1 MKNVNLKT
9 LPHALPPGAA
19 EKHPDPRLAAGAELP
34 LPENASA
41 EDIKVLVVDDAA
53 FMRKAIVDVLA
64 SDAQLRIVGTARNG
78 QEGLDLI
85 KALAPDVVTLDIDM
99 PIMDGLTSIRHIMI
113 ESPVPIVVLS
123 SLFSDGA
130 ITFDALRLG
139 VVDFI
144 PKPSGAVSTDIE
156 QSRQQLIDRIKLAS
170 AVNLDNIRRVRLNRW
185 DRQAHFSDLYG
196 YHPLEYLLT
205 LGTTLSG
212 PNTVIRML
220 ANLPPT
226 LPAAVVAVQ
235 EISPKIIG
243 AFVEQFD
250 ASVPWRIRE
259 ARDGMPIEQG
269 TCYISSY
276 QNAVRIQTNAEGV
289 PCLQAV
295 GPAEVPLNMLFTS
308 AAEVFQQNTV
318 GVLLTGIGNDGAE
331 GFGQIRECSG
341 VTLAQD
347 TQCCVYPNLTHN
359 AIQQG
364 TVDIVLDEIELPQA
378 ISSIMA
384 G

>member
-1 MKNVNLKT
+1 MQ
-9 LPHALPPGAA
+9 
-19 EKHPDPRLAAGAELP
+19 EE
-34 LPENASA
+34 
-41 EDIKVLVVDDAA
+41 IKVLVVDDAA
-53 FMRKAIVDVLA
+53 FMRRAIVDVLA
-64 SDAQLRIVGTARNG
+64 SDAQLNIVGTARNG
-78 QEGLDLI
+78 QEGLEQI
-85 KALAPDVVTLDIDM
+85 SALKPDVVTLDIDM

-144 PKPSGAVSTDIE
+144 PKPSGAVSTDID
-156 QSRQQLIDRIKLAS
+156 QSQQQLIDRIKLAS

-185 DRQAHFSDLYG
+185 NREAHFSDLYG
-196 YHPLEYLLT
+196 FHPLEYLLT

-226 LPAAVVAVQ
+226 LPAAIVAVQ
-235 EISPKIIG
+235 EISPQIIG
-243 AFVEQFD
+243 AFVKQFD

-259 ARDGMPIEQG
+259 AQDGMAIEQG

-276 QNAVRIQTNAEGV
+276 QKAVRIQTGTDGI
-289 PCLQAV
+289 PCLQV
-295 GPAEVPLNMLFTS
+295 GEAADEPLNLLFGS
-308 AAEVFQQNTV
+308 AAEIFQQNTV

-331 GFGQIRECSG
+331 GFGQIRELAG

-359 AIQQG
+359 AIRHG

-378 ISSIMA
+378 ISAIMA

>member
-9 LPHALPPGAA
+9 LPHALPPGVA
-19 EKHPDPRLAAGAELP
+19 EAGDEPRPEGGGHRPNPGGDPAE
-34 LPENASA
+34 E
-41 EDIKVLVVDDAA
+41 IKVLVVDDAA

-64 SDAQLRIVGTARNG
+64 TDSQLSIVGTARNG

-85 KALAPDVVTLDIDM
+85 RALKPDVVTLDIDM

-144 PKPSGAVSTDIE
+144 PKPSGAVSTDID

-170 AVNLDNIRRVRLNRW
+170 AVNLDNIRRVRLKRW

-250 ASVPWRIRE
+250 AAVPWRIRE
-259 ARDGMPIEQG
+259 ATDGMPIEQG

-276 QNAVRIQTNAEGV
+276 QNAVRIGTNAEGT

-295 GPAEVPLNMLFTS
+295 GAAEVPLDMLFSS
-308 AAEVFQQNTV
+308 AADVFQQNTV

-331 GFGQIRECSG
+331 GFSQIRKCAG

-359 AIQQG
+359 AIRRG
-364 TVDIVLDEIELPQA
+364 TVDIVLDEIELPRA
-378 ISSIMA
+378 ITSIMA

>member
-1 MKNVNLKT
+1 MQ
-9 LPHALPPGAA
+9 
-19 EKHPDPRLAAGAELP
+19 EE
-34 LPENASA
+34 
-41 EDIKVLVVDDAA
+41 IKVLVVDDAA

-64 SDAQLRIVGTARNG
+64 SDTQLSIVGTARNG
-78 QEGLDLI
+78 QEGLEQI
-85 KALAPDVVTLDIDM
+85 KALAPDVITLDIDM

-113 ESPVPIVVLS
+113 ESPAPIVVLS

-144 PKPSGAVSTDIE
+144 PKPSGAVSTDID

-185 DRQAHFSDLYG
+185 DRQADFSDLYG

-226 LPAAVVAVQ
+226 LPTAVVAVQ

-243 AFVEQFD
+243 AFVKQFD

-259 ARDGMPIEQG
+259 AQDGMPIEQG

-276 QNAVRIQTNAEGV
+276 QNAVRIQTNTEGA
-289 PCLQAV
+289 PCLQV
-295 GPAEVPLNMLFTS
+295 LGPSEDPLNMLFAS
-308 AAEVFQQNTV
+308 AAEIFQQNTV
-318 GVLLTGIGNDGAE
+318 GVLLTGIGHDGAE
-331 GFGQIRECSG
+331 GFSHIRELAG

-359 AIQQG
+359 AIQRG

>member
-1 MKNVNLKT
+1 MQ
-9 LPHALPPGAA
+9 
-19 EKHPDPRLAAGAELP
+19 
-34 LPENASA
+34 

-53 FMRKAIVDVLA
+53 FMRKAIVDVLE
-64 SDAQLRIVGTARNG
+64 SDTQLSIVGTARNG
-78 QEGLDLI
+78 QEGLDQI
-85 KALAPDVVTLDIDM
+85 KTLNPDVITLDIDM

-113 ESPVPIVVLS
+113 ETPVPIVVLS

-144 PKPSGAVSTDIE
+144 PKPSGAVSTDID

-226 LPAAVVAVQ
+226 LPTAVVAVQ

-243 AFVEQFD
+243 AFVRQFD
-250 ASVPWRIRE
+250 NSVPWRVRE
-259 ARDGMPIEQG
+259 VEDGLPIEQG

-276 QNAVRIQTNAEGV
+276 QNAVRIRTNTEGL
-289 PCLQAV
+289 PCLEVV
-295 GPAEVPLNMLFTS
+295 GSEQDPLNMLFAS
-308 AAEVFQQNTV
+308 AADTFQQNTV

-331 GFGQIRECSG
+331 GFSHIRELSG

-347 TQCCVYPNLTHN
+347 TQCCVYPNLTHH
-359 AIQQG
+359 AIQRG

-378 ISSIMA
+378 ITSIMA

>member
-1 MKNVNLKT
+1 MKNVNRNT
-9 LPHALPPGAA
+9 WPHASPPGADKGPPGPRREA
-19 EKHPDPRLAAGAELP
+19 ESDLSITGNDTAE
-34 LPENASA
+34 A
-41 EDIKVLVVDDAA
+41 IKVLVVDDAA

-64 SDAQLRIVGTARNG
+64 TDTRLNVVGTARNG
-78 QEGLDLI
+78 QEGLELI
-85 KALAPDVVTLDIDM
+85 RPLAPDVVTLDIDM
-99 PIMDGLTSIRHIMI
+99 PVMDGLTSIRHIMI
-113 ESPVPIVVLS
+113 ASPVPIVVLS

-144 PKPSGAVSTDIE
+144 PKASGAVSTDIE

-185 DRQAHFSDLYG
+185 DRPTLFSDLYG

-276 QNAVRIQTNAEGV
+276 QNAVRIGTNTGGT
-289 PCLQAV
+289 PCLQAA
-295 GPAEVPLNMLFTS
+295 GTSAVPLDMLFTS

>member
-1 MKNVNLKT
+1 MQ
-9 LPHALPPGAA
+9 
-19 EKHPDPRLAAGAELP
+19 
-34 LPENASA
+34 

-53 FMRKAIVDVLA
+53 FMRKAIVEVLA
-64 SDAQLRIVGTARNG
+64 GDPQLNIVGTARNG
-78 QEGLDLI
+78 QEGLDQI
-85 KALAPDVVTLDIDM
+85 KALQPDVITLDIDM

-144 PKPSGAVSTDIE
+144 PKPSGAVSTDID

-170 AVNLDNIRRVRLNRW
+170 AVNLDNIRRVRLSRW

-220 ANLPPT
+220 ANLTPT
-226 LPAAVVAVQ
+226 LPTAVVAVQ
-235 EISPKIIG
+235 EISPQIIG
-243 AFVEQFD
+243 AFVKQFD

-259 ARDGMPIEQG
+259 AQDGMPIEQG

-276 QNAVRIQTNAEGV
+276 QNAVRIQTNADGA
-289 PCLQAV
+289 PCLHV
-295 GPAEVPLNMLFTS
+295 IGPAEDPLNMLFSS

-331 GFGQIRECSG
+331 GFGHIRELSG

-347 TQCCVYPNLTHN
+347 TQCCVYPNLTYN

-384 G
+384 S

>member
-1 MKNVNLKT
+1 MQEEINVL
-9 LPHALPPGAA
+9 
-19 EKHPDPRLAAGAELP
+19 
-34 LPENASA
+34 
-41 EDIKVLVVDDAA
+41 IVDDAA
-53 FMRKAIVDVLA
+53 FMRKAIVDVLNCDTQI
-64 SDAQLRIVGTARNG
+64 SIIGTARNG
-78 QEGLDLI
+78 QEGLEQI
-85 KALAPDVVTLDIDM
+85 KALQPDVVTLDIDM

-144 PKPSGAVSTDIE
+144 PKPSGAVSTDIN

-170 AVNLDNIRRVRLNRW
+170 AVNLDNVRRVRLMRGDSGGTHAN
-185 DRQAHFSDLYG
+185 FSARYG

-212 PNTVIRML
+212 PNTVIRLL
-220 ANLPPT
+220 ASLPPT
-226 LPAAVVAVQ
+226 LPAAIVAVQ
-235 EISPKIIG
+235 EISPKIVG
-243 AFVEQFD
+243 AFVKQFD

-259 ARDGMPIEQG
+259 ARDGMAIEQG
-269 TCYISSY
+269 TCYISSC
-276 QNAVRIQTNAEGV
+276 QDAVRIQTHTDGT
-289 PCLQAV
+289 PCLHVV
-295 GPAEVPLNMLFTS
+295 GSAEEPLNMLFAS
-308 AAEVFQQNTV
+308 AAEIFQQNTV

-331 GFGQIRECSG
+331 GFAHIRKLSG

-359 AIQQG
+359 AIQRG

-378 ISSIMA
+378 ITSIMA